1 MIPNPLRQL
10 PVKNLI
16 TPAALLKS
24 VSLRE
29 LNYYYVFYMLCFCCL
44 KGTLFKGIILNI
56 DGELKN
62 NEKNSGVKTSCMVL
76 RFPYDSANCIRF
88 KGYALSS
95 VIKSEHPQPELDIT
109 FNSRN
114 EKLQV

>member
-1 MIPNPLRQL
+1 
-10 PVKNLI
+10 V
-16 TPAALLKS
+16 LLLT
-24 VSLRE
+24 VSC
-29 LNYYYVFYMLCFCCL
+29 YL
-44 KGTLFKGIILNI
+44 KRTLFKGIILNV

-62 NEKNSGVKTSCMVL
+62 DEKNSGVKTSCMIL

>member
-1 MIPNPLRQL
+1 M
-10 PVKNLI
+10 
-16 TPAALLKS
+16 
-24 VSLRE
+24 
-29 LNYYYVFYMLCFCCL
+29 
-44 KGTLFKGIILNI
+44 
-56 DGELKN
+56 
-62 NEKNSGVKTSCMVL
+62 SCMLL

>member
-1 MIPNPLRQL
+1 M
-10 PVKNLI
+10 VSCY
-16 TPAALLKS
+16 LK
-24 VSLRE
+24 R
-29 LNYYYVFYMLCFCCL
+29 
-44 KGTLFKGIILNI
+44 TLFKGIILNV

-62 NEKNSGVKTSCMVL
+62 DEKNGGVKTSCMVL

-95 VIKSEHPQPELDIT
+95 VIKSEHPYPELNTT

-114 EKLQV
+114 